1 MHYSIVRVLL
11 VLSTHLQHMVN
22 VYVLVTLNLVW
33 QIPLMV
39 MMDQIELL
47 FSNRLIN
54 TLHVLSLLQC
64 HSLGQDWH
72 AGSPIPNQG

>member
-11 VLSTHLQHMVN
+11 VLSTHLQQMVN

-47 FSNRLIN
+47 FSNRL
-54 TLHVLSLLQC
+54 TK
-64 HSLGQDWH
+64 HSTC
-72 AGSPIPNQG
+72 A